1 MSAYTYIVGLLKADA
16 TLMAIGD
23 IYPNY
28 IPEQVA
34 FPAMMI
40 RIDSV
45 DPTSTKDGVSVVDS
59 YDVEIHFI
67 STSSVQVDTMGDRVR
82 TLLEGTSSTVSKVW
96 KIQFS
101 DSEYDVDYDTETHMR
116 IDTYTVQIYR

>member
-1 MSAYTYIVGLLKADA
+1 MSAYTYIVGLLRADT

-82 TLLEGTSSTVSKVW
+82 TLLEGTSSTTSKVW

-101 DSEYDVDYDTETHMR
+101 DSEYDVDYDTETHIR
-116 IDTYTVQIYR
+116 IDVYRVQIYR